1 MNDSLPT
8 PPADVKALIERV
20 RSALA
25 AHHDWHLQAGEMVI
39 AKDENGEPI
48 WLDLGLEYQD
58 SSLYERTADA
68 MTALASLSTGWR
80 PTREQIAQIIEP
92 LSWHAIGSHGI
103 STHDAR
109 RALSLRK
116 ADAILALTP
125 EAE

>member
-1 MNDSLPT
+1 MDRELPT

-25 AHHDWHLQAGEMVI
+25 AHHDWHLQAGEMAI

-58 SSLYERTADA
+58 SSLYKRTADA
-68 MTALASLSTGWR
+68 IAALSSLNWR
-80 PTREQIAQIIEP
+80 PSREQIA
-92 LSWHAIGSHGI
+92 
-103 STHDAR
+103 
-109 RALSLRK
+109 RALARYYHPDEPDTPDLWELYYPE
-116 ADAILALTP
+116 ADIFLALTP